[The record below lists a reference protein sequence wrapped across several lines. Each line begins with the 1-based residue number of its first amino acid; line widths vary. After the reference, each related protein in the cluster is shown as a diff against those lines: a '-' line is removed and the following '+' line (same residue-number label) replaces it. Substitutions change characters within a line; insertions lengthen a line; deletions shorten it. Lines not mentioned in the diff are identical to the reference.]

1 MNQIGGKSFSGGGDI
16 HVAFSFLSV
25 EVSIFFLDDVFSPV
39 GSSQLSHEPSLLG
52 LLCFGLAPCDLLE
65 IYYIMDVH

>member
-1 MNQIGGKSFSGGGDI
+1 MNQFGGKSFSGGDI
-16 HVAFSFLSV
+16 HFAFSFLSV
-25 EVSIFFLDDVFSPV
+25 EVLIFLDDVFSPV